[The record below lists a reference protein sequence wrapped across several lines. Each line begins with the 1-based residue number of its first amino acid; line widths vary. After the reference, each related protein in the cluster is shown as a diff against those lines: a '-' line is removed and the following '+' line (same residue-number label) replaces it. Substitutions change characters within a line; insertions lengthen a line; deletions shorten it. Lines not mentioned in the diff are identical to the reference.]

1 MRARVITSK
10 ADPALMDQWIETTRN
25 LLVKVSKARE
35 GYAGYVAFYDRESG
49 EAVAVTLWD
58 DERTEAASDEASAPS
73 RLAFADAVGAELRV
87 DPYDVAVVD
96 VPTATTRPVSLG
108 PRPSSGEGVSEHL
121 SD

>member
-25 LLVKVSKARE
+25 ALVEVSKARE
-35 GYAGYVAFYDRESG
+35 GYAGYIAFYDRGSG

-73 RLAFADAVGAELRV
+73 RQAFADAVGAELRV
-87 DPYDVAVVD
+87 DRYDVAVVD
-96 VPTATTRPVSLG
+96 VPTGTR
-108 PRPSSGEGVSEHL
+108 
-121 SD
+121 SDI